1 MLRLF
6 SPTAAIV
13 CAVLQISQAAAQS
26 DFPARNITIVVPFP
40 AGGTADLL
48 PRIVATQMK
57 NINDKSVIIDNK
69 PGASGNIGALVVSRA
84 EPDGYTL
91 VGAPQLTFSV
101 NHLLHP
107 KLAFDPLK
115 FQPVSVIA
123 TYPTVLFARADLPVN
138 SFADLITEARAKP
151 GKLTYASQGAGQIGH
166 LTMEAIKMAAKID
179 ILHVPYRGSAPA
191 INDLLGG
198 QIDLL
203 ADNML
208 SGLQHVQSG
217 KFKILAVGSQQR
229 LPDFPDV
236 PTFNEVVPGIY
247 SDTWMA
253 IAAPPGT
260 PKAIVDLLSNRIA
273 AAIKLP
279 DVTRRIRELQA
290 TPYGST
296 PEEMADMISIS
307 RERWEPIIKAGN
319 FTSD

>member
-1 MLRLF
+1 
-6 SPTAAIV
+6 
-13 CAVLQISQAAAQS
+13 
-26 DFPARNITIVVPFP
+26 
-40 AGGTADLL
+40 
-48 PRIVATQMK
+48 
-57 NINDKSVIIDNK
+57 
-69 PGASGNIGALVVSRA
+69 
-84 EPDGYTL
+84 
-91 VGAPQLTFSV
+91 
-101 NHLLHP
+101 
-107 KLAFDPLK
+107 
-115 FQPVSVIA
+115 
-123 TYPTVLFARADLPVN
+123 
-138 SFADLITEARAKP
+138 
-151 GKLTYASQGAGQIGH
+151 
-166 LTMEAIKMAAKID
+166 MAAKID

-229 LPDFPDV
+229 LPDFPEV

-296 PEEMADMISIS
+296 PEEMADMIRIS

>member
-26 DFPARNITIVVPFP
+26 DFPTRNITIVVPFP

-107 KLAFDPLK
+107 KLPFDPLK

-236 PTFNEVVPGIY
+236 PTFNEVVPGVY

-296 PEEMADMISIS
+296 PEEMTDMINIS

>member
-1 MLRLF
+1 MLRPF
-6 SPTAAIV
+6 SLVAAIA
-13 CAVLQISQAAAQS
+13 CAVLQIAQAAAPS

-48 PRIVATQMK
+48 SRIVAAQIK

-69 PGASGNIGALVVSRA
+69 PGASGNIGAMGVSRA

-91 VGAPQLTFSV
+91 VSAPQLTFSV
-101 NHLLHP
+101 NHLLNP
-107 KLAFDPLK
+107 KLPFDPLK
-115 FQPVSVIA
+115 FQPVSIIA

-138 SFADLITEARAKP
+138 GLADLIAEARAKP
-151 GKLTYASQGAGQIGH
+151 GKLTYASQGIGQIGH

-198 QIDLL
+198 RVDVL

-208 SGLQHVQSG
+208 SGLQHVRSG

-279 DVTRRIRELQA
+279 DVTQRIRELQA

-296 PEEMADMISIS
+296 PEQMSDMISIS

>member
-1 MLRLF
+1 MLRPF
-6 SPTAAIV
+6 SPAAAIV
-13 CAVLQISQAAAQS
+13 SAVLQISQAAAQS

-57 NINDKSVIIDNK
+57 NINDKTVIIDNK

-84 EPDGYTL
+84 QPDGYTL
-91 VGAPQLTFSV
+91 VSAPQLTFSV

-107 KLAFDPLK
+107 NLPFDPLK

-138 SFADLITEARAKP
+138 SFTDLIAEARAKP
-151 GKLTYASQGAGQIGH
+151 GKLTYASQGTGQIGH

-208 SGLQHVQSG
+208 SGLPHVQSG
-217 KFKILAVGSQQR
+217 KFKILAVGSHQR

-273 AAIKLP
+273 AAIKSP

-296 PEEMADMISIS
+296 PEQMSDMIGIS